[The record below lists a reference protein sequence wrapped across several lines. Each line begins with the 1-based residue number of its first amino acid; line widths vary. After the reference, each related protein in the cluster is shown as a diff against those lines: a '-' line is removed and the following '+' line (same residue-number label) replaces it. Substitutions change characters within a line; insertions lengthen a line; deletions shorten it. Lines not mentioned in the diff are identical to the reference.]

1 MTPSTLDMGGWLG
14 KMGQQREAEIGE
26 AAGGESE
33 RVRERE
39 QWKEE
44 REREQNRKRHA
55 QREAALGPDLPQVPA
70 QRLLGWLMLLFSVS
84 RSHWCCSLSL
94 CLQVSLGG
102 SRSCLGEGMA
112 SAHVGHLPGF
122 SAFRTSSSKRPW
134 NTVTFASLPLDAA
147 LHPPKNNCL

>member
-1 MTPSTLDMGGWLG
+1 
-14 KMGQQREAEIGE
+14 MGQQREAEIGE

-112 SAHVGHLPGF
+112 SAVLHTQRWHRPGGVGGRAWGRLCDQGRARPPLEPG
-122 SAFRTSSSKRPW
+122 REPW
-134 NTVTFASLPLDAA
+134 VRAA
-147 LHPPKNNCL
+147 LKAK